1 MGAGHG
7 KEEGNV
13 AVCRFVVKSGKE
25 SAFEAL
31 LARHYP
37 TLERLGLVDRE
48 PHLTLRGKD
57 GQGRTFY
64 VEILPWRNEQAVQ
77 RAHELPEV
85 GAVWEPMGPL
95 CDEMEF
101 PHASVLRL

>member
-1 MGAGHG
+1 MGVEHE
-7 KEEGNV
+7 KHEDVGNI
-13 AVCRFVVKSGKE
+13 AVCRFVVKPGNE
-25 SAFEAL
+25 QAFEEL

-37 TLERLGLVDRE
+37 TLDRLGLVERE

-57 GQGRTFY
+57 DKGRTFY
-64 VEILPWRNEQAVQ
+64 VEILPWKDDEAVR

-95 CDEMEF
+95 CEEMEF
-101 PHASVLRL
+101 PHAEL